1 VEQVAGV
8 GVGAFVAMV
17 HLVACAAC
25 KDDALAGAVVA
36 VEAAKAGV
44 LEA

>member
-1 VEQVAGV
+1 MEQVGGS

-36 VEAAKAGV
+36 VEAAKAAEM
-44 LEA
+44 EA